1 MWGVVQLDDK
11 DIHVWKAH
19 TKKTLISGFDA
30 VNEAVLNPKP

>member
-1 MWGVVQLDDK
+1 LQLDEK

-30 VNEAVLNPKP
+30 VNEVALNP